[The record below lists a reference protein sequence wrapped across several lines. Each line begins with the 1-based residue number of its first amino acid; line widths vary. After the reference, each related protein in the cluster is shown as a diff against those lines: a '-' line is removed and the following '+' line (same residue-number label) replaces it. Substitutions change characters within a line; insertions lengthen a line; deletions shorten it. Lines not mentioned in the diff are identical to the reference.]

1 MRVLVVL
8 LCLLPQCALASA
20 ISIKLFGHDVRIAPA
35 KPDDQDALFIDGKR
49 VLTNQIIRLDEV
61 GRIGSTSFA
70 IGNSSAGG
78 NACDGSPF
86 VVRFA
91 DNEPVRV
98 DGPLA
103 SCWQVKQKIE
113 RDRIVFEVPASPTGD
128 GQRWIWTAA
137 GLGPV
142 ETLKFEMAD
151 KGWDALRRGSVHHLS
166 GLLGYSDLARQL
178 QATVSDARVA
188 DIKRLMSGP
197 DQVRYDGNMFF
208 GEGCQAHACG
218 GDTDLLIAI
227 DISARRIVVALKD
240 SDKPP
245 LIIPAAADWPPAA
258 KAELGKWRRQ
268 WSK

>member
-91 DNEPVRV
+91 ENEPVRL

-151 KGWDALRRGSVHHLS
+151 KGWDALRRGSIHHLS

-178 QATVSDARVA
+178 KATVSDARVA
-188 DIKRLMSGP
+188 DMKRLMSGP
-197 DQVRYDGNMFF
+197 DQVRYDGDMFF
-208 GEGCQAHACG
+208 GEAVRHTPAA
-218 GDTDLLIAI
+218 AI
-227 DISARRIVVALKD
+227 RTSSSPSISPRRIVVALKD

-245 LIIPAAADWPPAA
+245 LIVPAAADWPPAP